1 MGAHTPGPKVCM
13 SRMGRPPTTLAK
25 LGLDEPLR
33 SEFADYLKAK
43 DDASVKTIVHRA
55 IEAYMK
61 TDLRANPGFEERY
74 AEERKKRLED
84 RSGLRVV
91 TTDKA
96 C

>member
-1 MGAHTPGPKVCM
+1 MP
-13 SRMGRPPTTLAK
+13 RGRPPTTLAK

-43 DDASVKTIVHRA
+43 DDSSVKTVVGRA

-61 TDLRANPGFEERY
+61 ADLKANPGFDERY
-74 AEERKKRLED
+74 QELRKSR
-84 RSGLRVV
+84 RQQSRNGLRAV
-91 TTDKA
+91 TSDKA